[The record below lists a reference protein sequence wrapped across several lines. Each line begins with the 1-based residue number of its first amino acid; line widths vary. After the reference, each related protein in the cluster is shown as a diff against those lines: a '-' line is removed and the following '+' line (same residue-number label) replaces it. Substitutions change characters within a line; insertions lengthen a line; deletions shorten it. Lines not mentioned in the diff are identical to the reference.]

1 MSELALPLSLL
12 VAGFAS
18 GLHCAGMCGG
28 IAAGFSVLHKDQLW
42 KRQLAFNLGRLTTYA
57 AAGAAVGAVGAGAY
71 AATALPAQTALYV
84 LASLVLVVAGV
95 HLAGFGN
102 SLRKLES
109 LGMPLWH
116 RVQPHAVRLVAIRPF
131 AAGLAWGF
139 LPCGLVYGALAAAA
153 FAGGPAQGALAMLAF
168 GAGTLPWLLAAGI
181 ATARL
186 RGWLK
191 LSAVRIAGGA
201 MLIGTGAWSA
211 AHASGLSDTVRQSLL
226 CF

>member
-28 IAAGFSVLHKDQLW
+28 IAAGFSVLRKDQLW

-71 AATALPAQTALYV
+71 LAAALPAQTALYV

-109 LGMPLWH
+109 LGMPLWR

-131 AAGLAWGF
+131 AAGLA
-139 LPCGLVYGALAAAA
+139 
-153 FAGGPAQGALAMLAF
+153 
-168 GAGTLPWLLAAGI
+168 WLLAAGI